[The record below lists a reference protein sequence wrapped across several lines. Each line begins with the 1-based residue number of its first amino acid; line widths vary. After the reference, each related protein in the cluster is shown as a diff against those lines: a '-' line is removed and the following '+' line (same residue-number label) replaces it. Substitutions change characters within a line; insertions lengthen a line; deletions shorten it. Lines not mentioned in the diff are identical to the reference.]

1 MKATFK
7 SIMKIFLTTE
17 TFGKEKCSG
26 EIKNK
31 KFVTFR
37 IKLFSSLVM
46 ENGPAKI
53 NPELLFQ
60 LQIIQHPCLLFLT
73 FKRSARKKFH
83 LSATSGIGWIGLEGH
98 LDGVRY

>member
-1 MKATFK
+1 
-7 SIMKIFLTTE
+7 MKIFLTTE

-73 FKRSARKKFH
+73 FKRPARKNNSI
-83 LSATSGIGWIGLEGH
+83 LQLQVG
-98 LDGVRY
+98 LDGWDWKGI

>member
-60 LQIIQHPCLLFLT
+60 LQIIQHPGLLIQ
-73 FKRSARKKFH
+73 KICQKKNP
-83 LSATSGIGWIGLEGH
+83 SVIYKWDWMDWIGRAFG
-98 LDGVRY
+98 